1 MDMSMGTHVKEC
13 GFNFDVAPSL
23 VQTKCP
29 IYLLLNLRNAALRFR
44 FFHLSSSVVG
54 SMKAGNGPARG

>member
-29 IYLLLNLRNAALRFR
+29 IYLTKLEKCCPSFQVFPP
-44 FFHLSSSVVG
+44 FFVG
-54 SMKAGNGPARG
+54 SRIDEGR